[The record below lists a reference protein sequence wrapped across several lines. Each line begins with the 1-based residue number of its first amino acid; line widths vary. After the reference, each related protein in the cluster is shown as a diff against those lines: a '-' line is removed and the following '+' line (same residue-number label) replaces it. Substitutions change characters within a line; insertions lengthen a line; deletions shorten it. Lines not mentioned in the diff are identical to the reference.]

1 MRLAV
6 QENLVPGRTLA
17 EKFEFAAAAGF
28 DGIELLGDSSF
39 AGRVEELRAARAA
52 GVVMPVVCLQ
62 GDPASGFIGDFD
74 AARRRWARERMKD
87 LLSVIV
93 EAGGFGAITPAAYGM
108 FSRKLPPFTPPRDAA
123 GDLAVLTD
131 ALAELGSH
139 AAAVGAV
146 LLLEPLNR
154 YVDHMINTLADGAA
168 LVERV
173 GLDTVRLVGD
183 FFHMNIEEADL
194 HQTLRQTAGNVDHI
208 HLADSN
214 RKLPG
219 QGHMPYPEYFRT
231 LREINFEGAAALEC
245 GINGDPREELPRCR
259 ERMAGWIGAAGEG
272 Q

>member
-183 FFHMNIEEADL
+183 FFHMNIEEADIPASL
-194 HQTLRQTAGNVDHI
+194 TAAAPYLA
-208 HLADSN
+208 HLQASDSN
-214 RKLPG
+214 RLEPG
-219 QGHMPYPEYFRT
+219 AGHLDWVQSLAILDTLGYQGWV
-231 LREINFEGAAALEC
+231 AVEC
-245 GINGDPREELPRCR
+245 ILSDDPRVVLPKVARLLR
-259 ERMAGWIGAAGEG
+259 STA
-272 Q
+272 